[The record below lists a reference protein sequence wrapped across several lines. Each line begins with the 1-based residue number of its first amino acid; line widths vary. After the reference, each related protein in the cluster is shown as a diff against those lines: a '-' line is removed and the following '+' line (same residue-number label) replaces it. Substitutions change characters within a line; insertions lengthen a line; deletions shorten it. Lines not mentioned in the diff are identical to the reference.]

1 MGDFKPEKPTTKNEV
16 LNSEAPVSKM
26 RKAGGKIATWLVNNH
41 AGLLSILL
49 IAFAVLVMFTDDLDL
64 EGIFWKR
71 VISPETLIL
80 ATLSYLLY
88 INAYI
93 IGSNVASK
101 TEFTTTIDAAYAE
114 HINSIRKKRIEWLIE
129 LFCSD
134 YRMREL
140 RYTRTD
146 ILLCAGFTEAQTLA
160 IIEGRDIDLN
170 KLTEEQKKALSKAK
184 ALKPIKL
191 TKNMLVNARNEH
203 SERSPIR
210 SARAIE
216 IEKYRAFG
224 LKLITIIVSFTF
236 VVSLS
241 ISLVQD
247 FSTEAIF
254 SALFQL
260 ALMLISLFGGI
271 SLGYRI
277 KIKYTERLQDIVG
290 VLYEFWEW
298 FESRE
303 KQAKNSADEQ

>member
-1 MGDFKPEKPTTKNEV
+1 MGDLKPEKQTIKNEV
-16 LNSEAPVSKM
+16 LTSEAPVSKM
-26 RKAGGKIATWLVNNH
+26 RKAGGKVAAWLVNNH

-49 IAFAVLVMFTDDLDL
+49 IAFAILVMFTDDLDL

-146 ILLCAGFTEAQTLA
+146 ILLCAGFSEAQALA
-160 IIEGRDIDLN
+160 IIGDKDIDLN

-191 TKNMLVNARNEH
+191 SKNMLVNAKYEH

-216 IEKYRAFG
+216 LEKYRAFG

-247 FSTEAIF
+247 FSPEAIL

-260 ALMLISLFGGI
+260 GLMMISLFGGI
-271 SLGYRI
+271 SLGYMI

-298 FESRE
+298 FEARE
-303 KQAKNSADEQ
+303 NQAKNSADEQ

>member
-1 MGDFKPEKPTTKNEV
+1 MNNYFMGDLKPEKQTIKNEV
-16 LNSEAPVSKM
+16 LTSEAPVSKM
-26 RKAGGKIATWLVNNH
+26 RKAGGKVAAWLVNNH

-49 IAFAVLVMFTDDLDL
+49 IAFAILVMFTDDLDL

-146 ILLCAGFTEAQTLA
+146 ILLCAGFSEAQALA
-160 IIEGRDIDLN
+160 IIGDKDIDLN
-170 KLTEEQKKALSKAK
+170 KLTEEQKKAVK
-184 ALKPIKL
+184 AL
-191 TKNMLVNARNEH
+191 
-203 SERSPIR
+203 
-210 SARAIE
+210 
-216 IEKYRAFG
+216 F
-224 LKLITIIVSFTF
+224 
-236 VVSLS
+236 
-241 ISLVQD
+241 
-247 FSTEAIF
+247 
-254 SALFQL
+254 
-260 ALMLISLFGGI
+260 
-271 SLGYRI
+271 
-277 KIKYTERLQDIVG
+277 
-290 VLYEFWEW
+290 
-298 FESRE
+298 
-303 KQAKNSADEQ
+303 